1 VNTLRLF
8 FVLGAASAIAVV
20 AGCDTKAKCVADCD
34 DAGVESGSESGSDS
48 DSESGSESDSD
59 SDSGS
64 PVCVD
69 ANADAQAFVEAN
81 RACTTHADCKLVEG
95 ICAGAL
101 ADSCGS
107 VAVSSSA
114 DDAQWDALHGALQS
128 CNECGANPCG
138 ATAVC
143 TEEGVCDAQFGT
155 PEAECAFAEQEVE
168 QFIAD
173 NRACEVDEDCQELR
187 NSCYRGPFGDCG
199 SIPLNVD
206 ADLEV
211 AEQLLAP
218 LEACFDCV
226 SNDCETEARCGAD
239 GFCAQFDP
247 E

>member
-1 VNTLRLF
+1 MNTLRLF
-8 FVLGAASAIAVV
+8 LVLGAASGIAAV

-34 DAGVESGSESGSDS
+34 DAGVDSDSESESESESGSD
-48 DSESGSESDSD
+48 
-59 SDSGS
+59 
-64 PVCVD
+64 PVCED
-69 ANADAQAFVEAN
+69 ANADARAFVEAN
-81 RACTTHADCKLVEG
+81 RACFRHADCKLVEG

-107 VAVSSSA
+107 VALSSSA

-143 TEEGVCDAQFGT
+143 TEEGICDAQFGT
-155 PEAECAFAEQEVE
+155 MEAECVFAEQEVE

-173 NRACEVDEDCQELR
+173 NRACEVDEDCQEVR
-187 NSCYRGPFGDCG
+187 NSCYHGPFAECG
-199 SIPLNVD
+199 SIPLNVA

-211 AEQLLAP
+211 MDQLLMP
-218 LEACFDCV
+218 LDACVADC
-226 SNDCETEARCGAD
+226 SSDDCQTEARCGAD